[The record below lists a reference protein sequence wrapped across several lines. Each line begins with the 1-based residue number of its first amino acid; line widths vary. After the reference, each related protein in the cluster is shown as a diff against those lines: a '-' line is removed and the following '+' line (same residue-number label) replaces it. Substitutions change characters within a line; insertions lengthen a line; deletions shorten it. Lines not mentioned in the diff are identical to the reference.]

1 MNKGNTVL
9 YMALQILS
17 RHLKVYLI
25 HNQVF
30 SFFSKYMTILVSPLI
45 SGMPFSRFSLTLA
58 YFLELSSIAPLLPSR
73 VLPLTTNTK
82 LKHYR
87 CKSKFFL
94 WWDLWFCFFSFAP
107 KKDLIGSCPV
117 WDQQQPLYFY
127 TQNPGITWHSLAL
140 IWIGIIS
147 CMDAVYWT
155 CLYWILYSFSDT
167 FC

>member
-58 YFLELSSIAPLLPSR
+58 YFLELSSISPLLPSR

-94 WWDLWFCFFSFAP
+94 LWDLWFCLFLFFCSQKRSYWLMSSLRSTKTPIFLHTEP
-107 KKDLIGSCPV
+107 
-117 WDQQQPLYFY
+117 
-127 TQNPGITWHSLAL
+127 WHNLTFSSLNL
-140 IWIGIIS
+140 
-147 CMDAVYWT
+147 DRNN
-155 CLYWILYSFSDT
+155 
-167 FC
+167 